1 MNGQRLEL
9 ARKRAGFSLRG
20 LSDAL
25 GGQPSHQAIR
35 KYEKGE
41 MTPSGG
47 ILVAL
52 AKTLDVSIVFLMS
65 DQVQALEGVEFRKL
79 SSTSAKDRARV
90 EAEVMDQVD
99 RYLTVEEIL
108 ELDTAR
114 WNPPIEPVRFT
125 DEDAAEGIADHV
137 RDAWDLGDDPI
148 PDLTDLLEERGL
160 KVFVMDLPKSVSGLT
175 CWVSR
180 PGNGQPMPVIV
191 VNRAHGLER
200 RRFTLA
206 HELAHRVLDVDA
218 PIDIE
223 RAANRFAAA
232 FLVPANH
239 LRHRVSSARHP
250 SRRQISY
257 GEIIR
262 LKRFYRVS
270 AAALLMRLTQ
280 IGVLSGSAVR
290 YAYQTFARSWRKSEP
305 EPLEENADHLFEVPH
320 RFERLCHWAL
330 AERLIT
336 PVRAAQLL
344 GVPLSAVEVALRGP
358 VESHADRYR

>member
-41 MTPSGG
+41 MTPSSSV
-47 ILVAL
+47 LVAL
-52 AKTLDVSIVFLMS
+52 AKTLGVSIDFLMS
-65 DQVQALEGVEFRKL
+65 EQVQALEGVEFRKL

-99 RYLTVEEIL
+99 RYLTVEELL
-108 ELDTAR
+108 ELDTAH
-114 WNPPIEPVRFT
+114 WTPPIGPARLT
-125 DEDAAEGIADHV
+125 TEDAAEAIADQV

-148 PDLTDLLEERGL
+148 PNLTELLEERGL

-175 CWVSR
+175 CWVAR
-180 PGNGQPMPVIV
+180 PDNGQPMPVIV
-191 VNRAHGLER
+191 VNQGHGLER

-206 HELAHRVLDVDA
+206 HELAHRVLDATA
-218 PIDIE
+218 PINIE
-223 RAANRFAAA
+223 RAANRFAGAL
-232 FLVPANH
+232 LVPATH
-239 LRHRVSSARHP
+239 LRRRVSSAQHP
-250 SRRQISY
+250 GRRQISY

-280 IGVLSGSAVR
+280 IEVLSDSAVR
-290 YAYQTFARSWRKSEP
+290 YAFQTFASSWRKSEP
-305 EPLEENADHLFEVPH
+305 EPLEENADHLFEMPR
-320 RFERLCHWAL
+320 RFERLCYWAL
-330 AERLIT
+330 AERLIAPT
-336 PVRAAQLL
+336 RAAQLL
-344 GVPLSAVEVALRGP
+344 GVPMSTIEAALRGP
-358 VESHADRYR
+358 VEAHADRYQ